1 VSGTVINVGDLPL
14 PTVISLVATNPSAYT
29 FSSGLSPQSQ
39 EYEGKWLALDTD
51 ILDVDGKFEWDL
63 GDGSDIPS
71 SYLAPAGQ
79 AVQSVTGD
87 VTCTSTASKP
97 VQVLR
102 VWLTPGALAP
112 VANLGPL
119 SSDGPYWDGIVLYTD
134 APSIDPAPTE
144 PYKVGSFTF
153 AADDV
158 TVQGS
163 CVLDDGVNPP
173 ETVVDIDL
181 ALVAGWNQI
190 VMDVDPVTATATLT
204 DGTFEGAWL
213 GMAYDT
219 TP

>member
-1 VSGTVINVGDLPL
+1 
-14 PTVISLVATNPSAYT
+14 
-29 FSSGLSPQSQ
+29 
-39 EYEGKWLALDTD
+39 
-51 ILDVDGKFEWDL
+51 
-63 GDGSDIPS
+63 
-71 SYLAPAGQ
+71 
-79 AVQSVTGD
+79 
-87 VTCTSTASKP
+87 
-97 VQVLR
+97 
-102 VWLTPGALAP
+102 GALSP

-181 ALVAGWNQI
+181 AWVAGWNQI